1 MAFCDLKPVKL
12 NSESTGITYY
22 IGEVFAVY
30 SNEPI
35 PVVYSWDQV
44 RTVEENRHGITI
56 KTKNYDYIIP
66 RKDFIN
72 HADYFRTRAI
82 IESSQKKG
90 GFEYDHQ
97 RRILPLKSEYI
108 ETEPGKDS
116 YSGSCII
123 DENDAAATFIML
135 MNFRLVKVMW
145 LLAVILMLLIFLGL
159 HLIFGI
165 TRENLLY
172 FIPISIIGGAILTL
186 LIYLI
191 CHAVARSKYTSIA
204 SSDPASEEEI
214 SFVISTSG
222 FAACESCVFNGQEL
236 IPWNSLDYFVES
248 DKMFVF
254 FKDGATAVFVPK
266 KAFDK
271 KYIGGISDII
281 SLRLEQ
287 R

>member
-35 PVVYSWDQV
+35 PVIYSWDQV

-66 RKDFIN
+66 RKDFFN
-72 HADYFRTRAI
+72 HADYFRARAI
-82 IESSQKKG
+82 IESSQKTG

-145 LLAVILMLLIFLGL
+145 LLAIILMLLIFLGL

-172 FIPISIIGGAILTL
+172 FIPISIISGAILTL

-222 FAACESCVFNGQEL
+222 FAACESCVYTGQEL